1 LLIFVHD
8 KCFHHS
14 FRRMKVTGIL
24 NIYNN
29 YFKKIIFEI
38 SFYVLYIRKKAK
50 RKRERKEKK
59 VEFDL
64 NKI

>member
-1 LLIFVHD
+1 
-8 KCFHHS
+8 
-14 FRRMKVTGIL
+14 MKVTGIL